1 MTYFN
6 QLPLKSS
13 VYVHTAPVY
22 AVLLIGAATSKD
34 VKIVVSSDYP
44 EKKLLKTNFVTNN
57 L

>member
-1 MTYFN
+1 VTYFN
-6 QLPLKSS
+6 QQDVESS
-13 VYVHTAPVY
+13 VYVHSAPVY